1 MGGGLSAGG
10 WLRGRGLRCPGGLI
24 LAAVAA
30 AGGTHRTIHAPR
42 HDVARVDVAGGAG
55 QAARRHRTRAGGE
68 QRVAS
73 RVRVSGLGVHR

>member
-1 MGGGLSAGG
+1 MGGLSAGG
-10 WLRGRGLRCPGGLI
+10 WLCGRGLRCPGCLI

-42 HDVARVDVAGGAG
+42 NVARVDVAGGAG